1 MELTL
6 MKKLLFVFILVL
18 SISCTDKKSN
28 PLIEVYN
35 TEVNSVIDINAELE
49 ILADS
54 LLLPEGPVWNKESDE
69 LLFVDNL
76 QNKVLSWSPIGG
88 IQDYIV
94 EAGNTGYAPNLG
106 NGLLGPNGLA
116 LDNSGN
122 LFICQVGDRR
132 VAKISIDSPNKK
144 DFTTVADS
152 YQGNRLNSPNDII
165 VSKEGDIYF
174 TDPAF
179 AFFDPQK
186 FEFVESE
193 LRELDFNG
201 VFKLSEG
208 DSRLIAVDDG
218 PGVPN
223 GLGLSPD
230 EKFLYVNKM
239 GAPFSNSD
247 SEIRKIDLNT
257 NQSETLFNGTDL
269 VAKYNNGTD
278 FDGMD
283 VHSSGLIFTAGP
295 GGLLVISS
303 EGELMARI
311 NTGQI
316 TNCTFNDDESYL
328 YVTGFLNNPRL
339 YRIKMNY

>member
-1 MELTL
+1 MNKIFL
-6 MKKLLFVFILVL
+6 VFALIIN
-18 SISCTDKKSN
+18 ISCTQKKTN

-35 TEVNSVIDINAELE
+35 NEINSVIDVYAELE

-54 LLLPEGPVWNKESDE
+54 LLLPEGPVWNKKSNE

-76 QNKVLSWSPIGG
+76 QNRILSWSSVDG
-88 IQDYIV
+88 IQDYIL

-106 NGLLGPNGLA
+106 SGLLGPNGLA
-116 LDNSGN
+116 LDDDGN
-122 LFICQVGDRR
+122 LFICQIGDRR
-132 VAKISIDSPNKK
+132 VAKILIDSSNRQE
-144 DFTTVADS
+144 FTTVVDS
-152 YQGNRLNSPNDII
+152 YEQKRLNSPNDL
-165 VSKEGDIYF
+165 VVAKNGDVYF

-179 AFFDPQK
+179 GFFDPQK
-186 FEFVESE
+186 FEFVKSE
-193 LRELDFNG
+193 LRELSFNG
-201 VFKLSEG
+201 VFKLDKSDG
-208 DSRLIAVDDG
+208 KLIALDKG

-230 EKFLYVNKM
+230 ENFLYVNKM

-247 SEIRKIDLNT
+247 SEIIKIDLT
-257 NQSETLFNGTDL
+257 SNQSETLYNGNDL

-283 VHSSGLIFTAGP
+283 VHSSGHIFTSGP
-295 GGLLVISS
+295 GGLLIISS

-316 TNCTFNDDESYL
+316 TNCAFNDDESYL
-328 YVTGFLNNPRL
+328 YITGFLNNPKL
-339 YRIKMNY
+339 FRIKMNK

>member
-1 MELTL
+1 
-6 MKKLLFVFILVL
+6 MKNYLFVLTSFLL
-18 SISCTDKKSN
+18 ISCNKKKIN

-35 TEVNSVIDINAELE
+35 EKVISIIDIHSELE

-54 LLLPEGPVWNKESDE
+54 LLLPEGPVWNKKSNE

-76 QNKVLSWSPIGG
+76 QNKVLSWSSRDG
-88 IQDYIV
+88 IKDYIL

-116 LDNSGN
+116 LDNN
-122 LFICQVGDRR
+122 NDLYICQIGDRR
-132 VAKISIDSPNKK
+132 IAKVNINSSNKRRFINVVDNYK
-144 DFTTVADS
+144 
-152 YQGNRLNSPNDII
+152 GKRLNSPNDII
-165 VSKEGDIYF
+165 IAKNGDIYF

-186 FEFVESE
+186 FEFVDSE
-193 LRELDFNG
+193 LRELNFNG
-201 VFKLSEG
+201 VFKFNKDNNL
-208 DSRLIAVDDG
+208 LIALDEG

-230 EKFLYVNKM
+230 EKFLYVNMM
-239 GAPFSNSD
+239 GQPFSNTD
-247 SEIRKIDLNT
+247 SEILKINLAN
-257 NQSETLFNGTDL
+257 NQSEILFRGNDL
-269 VAKYNNGTD
+269 VVKYNNGTD

-283 VHSSGLIFTAGP
+283 VHSSGYIFTAGP
-295 GGLLVISS
+295 GGLLIISP

-311 NTGQI
+311 NSGQI

-328 YVTGFLNNPRL
+328 YITGFLNNPKL
-339 YRIKMNY
+339 FRIKLK

>member
-1 MELTL
+1 MN
-6 MKKLLFVFILVL
+6 KILLVFALVL
-18 SISCTDKKSN
+18 SIGCSRKNTN
-28 PLIEVYN
+28 PIIEVYN
-35 TEVNSVIDINAELE
+35 DEINSVIDVYAELE

-54 LLLPEGPVWNKESDE
+54 LLLPEGPVWNKKSNE

-76 QNKVLSWSPIGG
+76 QNRILSWSPVDG
-88 IQDYIV
+88 IQDYIL
-94 EAGNTGYAPNLG
+94 EAGNTGYAPNTG

-116 LDNSGN
+116 LDDDGN
-122 LFICQVGDRR
+122 LFICQIGDRR
-132 VAKISIDSPNKK
+132 IAKTVIDSSYRQE
-144 DFTTVADS
+144 FTTVVDNYES
-152 YQGNRLNSPNDII
+152 RRLNSPNDLV
-165 VSKEGDIYF
+165 VSKNGDIYF

-179 AFFDPQK
+179 GFFDPQK
-186 FEFVESE
+186 FEFVDSE
-193 LRELDFNG
+193 LRELNFNG
-201 VFKLSEG
+201 VFKLAKSDG
-208 DSRLIAVDDG
+208 KLTALDDG

-230 EKFLYVNKM
+230 ERFLYVNKM

-247 SEIRKIDLNT
+247 SEIIKIDLAT
-257 NQSETLFNGTDL
+257 NQSETLYKGNEL

-283 VHSSGLIFTAGP
+283 VHSSGHIFTSGP
-295 GGLLVISS
+295 GGLLIISS

-328 YVTGFLNNPRL
+328 YITGFLNNPKL
-339 YRIKMNY
+339 FRIKMNQ

>member
-1 MELTL
+1 MN
-6 MKKLLFVFILVL
+6 KILLVFALVL
-18 SISCTDKKSN
+18 SIGCSRKNTN
-28 PLIEVYN
+28 PIIEVYN
-35 TEVNSVIDINAELE
+35 DEINSIIDVYAELE

-54 LLLPEGPVWNKESDE
+54 LLLPEGPVWNKKSNE

-76 QNKVLSWSPIGG
+76 QNRILSWSPVDG
-88 IQDYIV
+88 IQDYIL
-94 EAGNTGYAPNLG
+94 EAGNTGYAPNTG

-116 LDNSGN
+116 LDDDGN
-122 LFICQVGDRR
+122 LFICQIGDRR
-132 VAKISIDSPNKK
+132 IAKTVIDSSNRQE
-144 DFTTVADS
+144 FTTVVDKYEAK
-152 YQGNRLNSPNDII
+152 RLNSPNDLV
-165 VSKEGDIYF
+165 VSKNGDIYF

-179 AFFDPQK
+179 GFFDPQK
-186 FEFVESE
+186 FEFVDSE
-193 LRELDFNG
+193 LRELNFNG
-201 VFKLSEG
+201 VFKLAKSDG
-208 DSRLIAVDDG
+208 KLTTLDDR

-247 SEIRKIDLNT
+247 SEIIKIDLAT
-257 NQSETLFNGTDL
+257 NQSETLYKGNEL

-283 VHSSGLIFTAGP
+283 VHSSGHIFTSGP
-295 GGLLVISS
+295 GGLLIISS

-328 YVTGFLNNPRL
+328 YITGFLNNPKL
-339 YRIKMNY
+339 FRIKMNQ

>member
-1 MELTL
+1 
-6 MKKLLFVFILVL
+6 MKNYLLVL
-18 SISCTDKKSN
+18 TSFLFIGCNQKKIN

-35 TEVNSVIDINAELE
+35 EKVISIIDIHSELE
-49 ILADS
+49 ILAES
-54 LLLPEGPVWNKESDE
+54 LLLPEGPVWNKKSNE

-76 QNKVLSWSPIGG
+76 QNKVLSWSSRDG
-88 IQDYIV
+88 IKDYIL

-116 LDNSGN
+116 LDNN
-122 LFICQVGDRR
+122 NDLYICQIGDRR
-132 VAKISIDSPNKK
+132 IAKININSSNKRRFINVVDNYK
-144 DFTTVADS
+144 
-152 YQGNRLNSPNDII
+152 GKRLNSPNDII
-165 VSKEGDIYF
+165 VAKNGDIYF

-186 FEFVESE
+186 FEFFDSE
-193 LRELDFNG
+193 LRELNFNG
-201 VFKLSEG
+201 VFKFNKDNNL
-208 DSRLIAVDDG
+208 LIALDEG

-239 GAPFSNSD
+239 GQPFSNTD
-247 SEIRKIDLNT
+247 SEILKINLAN
-257 NQSETLFNGTDL
+257 NESETLFRGNDL

-283 VHSSGLIFTAGP
+283 VHSSGYIFTAGP
-295 GGLLVISS
+295 GGLLIISP

-311 NTGQI
+311 NSGQI

-328 YVTGFLNNPRL
+328 YITGFLNNPKL
-339 YRIKMNY
+339 FRIKLK

>member
-1 MELTL
+1 MKLTL
-6 MKKLLFVFILVL
+6 MKKILFVFILVL

-208 DSRLIAVDDG
+208 DSQLIAVDDG

-257 NQSETLFNGTDL
+257 NQSETLFNGNDL

>member
-6 MKKLLFVFILVL
+6 MKKILFVFILVL

-257 NQSETLFNGTDL
+257 NQSETLFNGNDL

-311 NTGQI
+311 DTGQI

>member
-1 MELTL
+1 
-6 MKKLLFVFILVL
+6 MKKILLVFVLFL
-18 SISCTDKKSN
+18 SIGCTQKKTN

-35 TEVNSVIDINAELE
+35 DEINSVIDIYAELE

-54 LLLPEGPVWNKESDE
+54 LLLPEGPVWNKKSDE

-76 QNKVLSWSPIGG
+76 QNKVLSWSPIEG
-88 IQDYIV
+88 IQDYILD
-94 EAGNTGYAPNLG
+94 AGNTGYALNLG
-106 NGLLGPNGLA
+106 SGLLGPNGLA
-116 LDNSGN
+116 LDENGN

-152 YQGNRLNSPNDII
+152 YQGNKLNSPNDII
-165 VSKEGDIYF
+165 VTKEGDIYF

-186 FEFVESE
+186 FEFVESD

-201 VFKLSEG
+201 VFKLSKG
-208 DSRLIAVDDG
+208 DSELIALDDG

-239 GAPFSNSD
+239 GAPFSNYD
-247 SEIRKIDLNT
+247 SEIRKIDLET
-257 NQSETLFNGTDL
+257 NQSETLFNGNDL

-283 VHSSGLIFTAGP
+283 VHSSGLIFTAAP

-328 YVTGFLNNPRL
+328 YITGFLNNPRL
-339 YRIKMNY
+339 FRIKMN

>member
-1 MELTL
+1 MKLTL
-6 MKKLLFVFILVL
+6 MKKILFVFILVL

-35 TEVNSVIDINAELE
+35 TEVHSVIDINAELE

-208 DSRLIAVDDG
+208 DSQLIAVDDG

-257 NQSETLFNGTDL
+257 NQSETLFNGNDL

>member
-6 MKKLLFVFILVL
+6 MKKILFVFILVL

-257 NQSETLFNGTDL
+257 NQSETLFNGNDL

>member
-257 NQSETLFNGTDL
+257 NQSETLFNGNDL

>member
-1 MELTL
+1 
-6 MKKLLFVFILVL
+6 MKNYFLVL
-18 SISCTDKKSN
+18 ASFLMISCNQKKIN
-28 PLIEVYN
+28 PLIEIYN
-35 TEVNSVIDINAELE
+35 EKIISIIDIYSELE

-54 LLLPEGPVWNKESDE
+54 LLLPEGPVWNKKSDE

-76 QNKVLSWSPIGG
+76 QNKVLSWSSRNG
-88 IQDYIV
+88 IQDYIL

-116 LDNSGN
+116 LDDEGN
-122 LFICQVGDRR
+122 LFICQIGDRR
-132 VAKISIDSPNKK
+132 VAKIVIDSSNRQE
-144 DFTTVADS
+144 FTTVVDS
-152 YQGNRLNSPNDII
+152 YKEKRLNSPNDLV
-165 VSKEGDIYF
+165 VSNNGDVYF

-179 AFFDPQK
+179 GFFDPQK
-186 FEFVESE
+186 FEFVDSE
-193 LRELDFNG
+193 LRELNFNG
-201 VFKLSEG
+201 VFKQAKSDG
-208 DSRLIAVDDG
+208 KLIALDDG

-247 SEIRKIDLNT
+247 SEIIKIDLTT
-257 NQSETLFNGTDL
+257 NRSETLYNGNNL
-269 VAKYNNGTD
+269 VAKYSNGTD

-283 VHSSGLIFTAGP
+283 VHSSGYIFTSGP

-316 TNCTFNDDESYL
+316 TNCAFNEDESYL
-328 YVTGFLNNPRL
+328 YITGFLNNPKL
-339 YRIKMNY
+339 FRIKME

>member
-6 MKKLLFVFILVL
+6 MKKILFVFILVL

-257 NQSETLFNGTDL
+257 NQSETLFNGNDL

-339 YRIKMNY
+339 FRIKMNY

>member
-1 MELTL
+1 
-6 MKKLLFVFILVL
+6 MKKILFVFVLVL
-18 SISCTDKKSN
+18 SVSCAQKKSN

-35 TEVNSVIDINAELE
+35 TEINTVIDIYAELE
-49 ILADS
+49 ILVDS
-54 LLLPEGPVWNKESDE
+54 LLLPEGPTWNKISDE

-76 QNKVLSWSPIGG
+76 QNKVLSWSPVNGVK
-88 IQDYIV
+88 DYIL

-116 LDNSGN
+116 LDSSGN

-132 VAKISIDSPNKK
+132 VAKTSIDSQNKQ
-144 DFTTVADS
+144 DFTTVADN

-179 AFFDPQK
+179 AFFDPQR
-186 FEFVESE
+186 FQFVESE

-201 VFKLSEG
+201 VFKLSKG
-208 DSRLIAVDDG
+208 DSELIALDDG

-247 SEIRKIDLNT
+247 SEILKIDLDT
-257 NQSETLFNGTDL
+257 NQSETLFNGNDL
-269 VAKYNNGTD
+269 VAKYSDGTD
-278 FDGMD
+278 FDGMV

-328 YVTGFLNNPRL
+328 YITGFLNNPRL
-339 YRIKMNY
+339 FRIKMN

>member
-1 MELTL
+1 MKNYFFVLTSFL
-6 MKKLLFVFILVL
+6 M
-18 SISCTDKKSN
+18 ISCNQKKIN
-28 PLIEVYN
+28 PLIEIYN
-35 TEVNSVIDINAELE
+35 KKIISIIDIYSELE

-54 LLLPEGPVWNKESDE
+54 LLLPEGPVWNKKSNE

-76 QNKVLSWSPIGG
+76 QNKVLSWSSLNG
-88 IQDYIV
+88 IQDYIL

-116 LDNSGN
+116 LDDEGN
-122 LFICQVGDRR
+122 LFICQIGDRR
-132 VAKISIDSPNKK
+132 VAKIVIDSTNRQE
-144 DFTTVADS
+144 FTTVVDS
-152 YQGNRLNSPNDII
+152 YKEKRLNSPNDLV
-165 VSKEGDIYF
+165 VSNNGDVYF

-179 AFFDPQK
+179 GFFDPQK
-186 FEFVESE
+186 FEFVDSE
-193 LRELDFNG
+193 LRELNFNG
-201 VFKLSEG
+201 VFKQAKSDGKLTA
-208 DSRLIAVDDG
+208 LDDG

-247 SEIRKIDLNT
+247 SEIIKIDLTT
-257 NQSETLFNGTDL
+257 NRSETLYNGNDL
-269 VAKYNNGTD
+269 VAKYSNGTD

-283 VHSSGLIFTAGP
+283 VHSSGYIFTSGP

-316 TNCTFNDDESYL
+316 TNCAFNEDESYL
-328 YVTGFLNNPRL
+328 YITGFLNNPKL
-339 YRIKMNY
+339 FRIKMK

>member
-1 MELTL
+1 MKLTL
-6 MKKLLFVFILVL
+6 MKKILFVFILVL

-201 VFKLSEG
+201 VFKLSKG
-208 DSRLIAVDDG
+208 DSELIALDDG

-257 NQSETLFNGTDL
+257 NQSETLFNGNDL

>member
-1 MELTL
+1 
-6 MKKLLFVFILVL
+6 MKKSLFVFALVL
-18 SISCTDKKSN
+18 NIGCTQKQAN
-28 PLIEVYN
+28 PIIEVYN
-35 TEVNSVIDINAELE
+35 DEINSVLDIYTELE
-49 ILADS
+49 VLADS
-54 LLLPEGPVWNKESDE
+54 LLLPEGPVWSKKSNE

-76 QNKVLSWSPIGG
+76 QNKVLSWSEIDGV
-88 IQDYIV
+88 QDYIL

-106 NGLLGPNGLA
+106 SGLLGPNGLA
-116 LDNSGN
+116 LDDNDN

-132 VAKISIDSPNKK
+132 IAKTLISSSNRQE
-144 DFTTVADS
+144 FTTVVDS
-152 YQGNRLNSPNDII
+152 YQEKRLNSPNDVII
-165 VSKEGDIYF
+165 SKSGDIYF

-186 FEFVESE
+186 FEFVDSE
-193 LRELDFNG
+193 LRELNFNG
-201 VFKLSEG
+201 VFKLSKG
-208 DSRLIAVDDG
+208 NQQLVALDDG

-247 SEIRKIDLNT
+247 SEILKINLNT
-257 NQSETLFNGTDL
+257 NQSETLFNGNDL
-269 VAKYNNGTD
+269 VAKYSDGTD

-283 VHSSGLIFTAGP
+283 VHSSGHIFTSGP
-295 GGLLVISS
+295 GGLLVISP

-328 YVTGFLNNPRL
+328 YVTGFLNNPKL
-339 YRIKMNY
+339 FRIKMN

>member
-1 MELTL
+1 
-6 MKKLLFVFILVL
+6 MKKYLLLLASFVL
-18 SISCTDKKSN
+18 ISCNQKKIN
-28 PLIEVYN
+28 LLIEVYN
-35 TEVNSVIDINAELE
+35 EKVTSIIDIHSELE

-54 LLLPEGPVWNKESDE
+54 LLLPEGPVWNKKSNE

-76 QNKVLSWSPIGG
+76 QNKVLSWSSRDG
-88 IQDYIV
+88 IKDYIL

-116 LDNSGN
+116 LDKNN
-122 LFICQVGDRR
+122 DLYICQIGDRR
-132 VAKISIDSPNKK
+132 VAKININSSDKTSFINVVDNFKGK
-144 DFTTVADS
+144 
-152 YQGNRLNSPNDII
+152 RLNSPNDII
-165 VSKEGDIYF
+165 VAKNGDIYF

-186 FEFVESE
+186 FEFVDSE
-193 LRELDFNG
+193 LRELSFNG
-201 VFKLSEG
+201 VFKFSKNNNL
-208 DSRLIAVDDG
+208 LIALDEG

-239 GAPFSNSD
+239 GQPFSNRD
-247 SEIRKIDLNT
+247 SEILKINLAN
-257 NQSETLFNGTDL
+257 NESETLFKGNDL

-283 VHSSGLIFTAGP
+283 VHSSGYIFTAGP
-295 GGLLVISS
+295 GGLLIISPD
-303 EGELMARI
+303 GELMARI
-311 NTGQI
+311 NSGQI

-328 YVTGFLNNPRL
+328 YITGFLNNPKL
-339 YRIKMNY
+339 FRIKLKS

>member
-1 MELTL
+1 MKLIL
-6 MKKLLFVFILVL
+6 MKEILFVFVLILSV
-18 SISCTDKKSN
+18 SCTQKKSN

-35 TEVNSVIDINAELE
+35 TKVNSVIDIYAELE

-54 LLLPEGPVWNKESDE
+54 LFLPEGPAWNRKSDE

-76 QNKVLSWSPIGG
+76 QNKVLSWSPVHG
-88 IQDYIV
+88 IKDYILD
-94 EAGNTGYAPNLG
+94 AGNTGYAPNLG

-257 NQSETLFNGTDL
+257 NQSETLFNGNDL

>member
-1 MELTL
+1 
-6 MKKLLFVFILVL
+6 MKKILFVFALVL
-18 SISCTDKKSN
+18 NIGCTQKKAN

-35 TEVNSVIDINAELE
+35 NEVNSVLDIYTKLE
-49 ILADS
+49 VLADS
-54 LLLPEGPVWNKESDE
+54 LLLPEGPVWSKKSNE

-76 QNKVLSWSPIGG
+76 QNKVLSWSEIDGV
-88 IQDYIV
+88 QDYIL

-106 NGLLGPNGLA
+106 SGLLGPNGLA
-116 LDNSGN
+116 LDDNDN

-132 VAKISIDSPNKK
+132 IAKIVISSSKRQE
-144 DFTTVADS
+144 FTTVVDS
-152 YQGNRLNSPNDII
+152 YQEKRLNSPNDVII
-165 VSKEGDIYF
+165 SKSGDIYF

-186 FEFVESE
+186 FEFVDSE
-193 LRELDFNG
+193 LRELNFNG
-201 VFKLSEG
+201 VFKLAK
-208 DSRLIAVDDG
+208 DNKQLVALDDG

-247 SEIRKIDLNT
+247 SEILKINLNT
-257 NQSETLFNGTDL
+257 NQSETLFNGNDL
-269 VAKYNNGTD
+269 VAKYSDGTD

-283 VHSSGLIFTAGP
+283 VHSSGHIFTSGP
-295 GGLLVISS
+295 GGLLVISPD
-303 EGELMARI
+303 GELMARI

-328 YVTGFLNNPRL
+328 YVTGFLNNPKL
-339 YRIKMNY
+339 FRIKMN

>member
-1 MELTL
+1 MQ
-6 MKKLLFVFILVL
+6 KILLVFALFL
-18 SISCTDKKSN
+18 SLGCTQKNAN

-35 TEVNSVIDINAELE
+35 SEVNSIINIYSELE
-49 ILADS
+49 VLTDS
-54 LLLPEGPVWNKESDE
+54 LMLPEGPVWNKKSNE

-76 QNKVLSWSPIGG
+76 QNKVLSWSEIDG
-88 IQDYIV
+88 IQDYIL

-106 NGLLGPNGLA
+106 SGLLGPNGLA

-132 VAKISIDSPNKK
+132 VAKILINSTISQE
-144 DFTTVADS
+144 FTTVVDS
-152 YQGNRLNSPNDII
+152 YQEKRLNSPNDII
-165 VSKEGDIYF
+165 VSKNGDLYF

-186 FEFVESE
+186 FEFIDSE
-193 LRELDFNG
+193 LRELNFNG
-201 VFKLSEG
+201 VFKLSN
-208 DSRLIAVDDG
+208 DNSQLTAIDNG

-230 EKFLYVNKM
+230 ERFLYVNKM
-239 GAPFSNSD
+239 GAPFSNYD
-247 SEIRKIDLNT
+247 SEIIKINLNT
-257 NQSETLFNGTDL
+257 NQSETLFNGNDL
-269 VAKYNNGTD
+269 VAKYNDGTD

-283 VHSSGLIFTAGP
+283 IHSSGYIFTAGP
-295 GGLLVISS
+295 GGLIVISP

-316 TNCTFNDDESYL
+316 SNCTFNDDESYL
-328 YVTGFLNNPRL
+328 YITGFLNNPRL
-339 YRIKMNY
+339 FRIKMNSR

>member
-1 MELTL
+1 
-6 MKKLLFVFILVL
+6 MKNYLFVLTSFLL
-18 SISCTDKKSN
+18 ISCNQKKIN

-35 TEVNSVIDINAELE
+35 EKVISIIDIHSELE

-54 LLLPEGPVWNKESDE
+54 LLLPEGPVWNKKSNE

-76 QNKVLSWSPIGG
+76 QNKVLSWSSRDG
-88 IQDYIV
+88 IKDYIL

-116 LDNSGN
+116 LDNN
-122 LFICQVGDRR
+122 NDLYICQIGDRR
-132 VAKISIDSPNKK
+132 IAKVNINSSNKRRFINVVDNYK
-144 DFTTVADS
+144 
-152 YQGNRLNSPNDII
+152 GKRLNSPNDII
-165 VSKEGDIYF
+165 IAKNGDIYF

-186 FEFVESE
+186 FEFVDSE
-193 LRELDFNG
+193 LRELNFNG
-201 VFKLSEG
+201 VFKFNKDNNL
-208 DSRLIAVDDG
+208 LIALDEG

-230 EKFLYVNKM
+230 EKFLYVNMM
-239 GAPFSNSD
+239 GQPFSNTD
-247 SEIRKIDLNT
+247 SEILKINLAN
-257 NQSETLFNGTDL
+257 NESEILFRGNDL
-269 VAKYNNGTD
+269 VVKYNNGTD

-283 VHSSGLIFTAGP
+283 VHSSGYIFTAGP
-295 GGLLVISS
+295 GGLLIISP

-311 NTGQI
+311 NSGQI

-328 YVTGFLNNPRL
+328 YITGFLNNPKL
-339 YRIKMNY
+339 FRIKLK